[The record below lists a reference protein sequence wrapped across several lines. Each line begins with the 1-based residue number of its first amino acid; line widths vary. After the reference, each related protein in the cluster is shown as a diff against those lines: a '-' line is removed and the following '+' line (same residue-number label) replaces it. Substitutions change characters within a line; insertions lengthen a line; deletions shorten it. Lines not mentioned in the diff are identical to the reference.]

1 MFRYRGAALGSAAA
15 AILACLVPLL
25 ASAQVS
31 IRLGPAPAC
40 PYGYFDYAPYA
51 CAPYG
56 YYGPGW
62 FSDGVFIG
70 AGPWF
75 HGPRSFQGR
84 VDTHFDP
91 QRGYRGPLPH
101 THTPRSPNINV
112 SRMGGFRGDEV
123 RDGRGHG
130 RPG

>member
-1 MFRYRGAALGSAAA
+1 MNRYRSVALGLAAA
-15 AILACLVPLL
+15 AILACTMPLR

-31 IRLGPAPAC
+31 FNVGIAPAC
-40 PYGYFDYAPYA
+40 PYGYFDYPPYG

-62 FSDGVFIG
+62 FNGGVFIG

-75 HGPRSFQGR
+75 RGPRNFQGR
-84 VDTHFDP
+84 VNTHFDP
-91 QRGYRGPLPH
+91 RLGYRGPLPH
-101 THTPRSPNINV
+101 PGDRRSPNMNV
-112 SRMGGFRGDEV
+112 SRMGGFRGNQM